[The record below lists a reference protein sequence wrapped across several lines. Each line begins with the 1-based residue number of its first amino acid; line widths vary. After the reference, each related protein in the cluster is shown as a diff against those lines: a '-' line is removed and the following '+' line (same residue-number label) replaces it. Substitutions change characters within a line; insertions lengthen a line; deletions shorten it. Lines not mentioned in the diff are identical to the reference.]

1 MTRTIAFIVFLVA
14 TVIWFIIR
22 HPARRGAKKTA
33 VKESGRSPRE
43 KILMGISLAGL
54 GLIPLAYVIAN
65 LARPRLNF
73 LAFAEYPFQPGAAWL
88 GTLVFAFS
96 LWLFRRT
103 HKDLGRNWSVSLDIR
118 ETHKLITQGVYSKVR
133 HPMYS
138 AFWLWAIA
146 QALLLP
152 NWIAGFS
159 GIVGFGTLFFGRV
172 FEEERMMERAFGDEY
187 RDYMRRTWRILPGVF

>member
-14 TVIWFIIR
+14 TVIWFVIR

-33 VKESGRSPRE
+33 VKVNARSMRE
-43 KILMGISLAGL
+43 KILMSISFLGL
-54 GLIPLAYVIAN
+54 GLIPLTYVIMN
-65 LARPRLNF
+65 LARTHWKF
-73 LAFAEYPFQPGAAWL
+73 LAFAEYPFQAALAWV
-88 GTLVFAFS
+88 GTAVFAFS
-96 LWLFRRT
+96 LWLFRCT

-118 ETHKLITQGVYSKVR
+118 ETHKLVTQGVYAKVR

-152 NWIAGFS
+152 NWVAGFS

-172 FEEERMMERAFGDEY
+172 FEEERMMEKAFGAEY

>member
-1 MTRTIAFIVFLVA
+1 M
-14 TVIWFIIR
+14 
-22 HPARRGAKKTA
+22 
-33 VKESGRSPRE
+33 
-43 KILMGISLAGL
+43 
-54 GLIPLAYVIAN
+54 
-65 LARPRLNF
+65 
-73 LAFAEYPFQPGAAWL
+73 
-88 GTLVFAFS
+88 
-96 LWLFRRT
+96 WLFRRT

-118 ETHKLITQGVYSKVR
+118 ENHRLVTNGVYSFVR

-172 FEEERMMERAFGDEY
+172 FEEEQLMLKAFGDEY
-187 RDYMRRTWRILPGVF
+187 RAYMQRTARILPGVY

>member
-22 HPARRGAKKTA
+22 HPARRGAKKAA
-33 VKESGRSPRE
+33 VKESGRSLRE
-43 KILMGISLAGL
+43 KLLMAISLTGL
-54 GLIPLAYVIAN
+54 GLIPLAYVITT
-65 LARPRLNF
+65 LARPRLHF
-73 LAFAEYPFQPGAAWL
+73 LAFAEYPFQPWAAWL

-118 ETHKLITQGVYSKVR
+118 ETHKLITQGVYARVR

-187 RDYMRRTWRILPGVF
+187 RDYMRKTWRILPGVF

>member
-1 MTRTIAFIVFLVA
+1 MTRTIAFIVFLAA

-22 HPARRGAKKTA
+22 HPARRHAKKTA
-33 VKESGRSPRE
+33 VKINARSMRE
-43 KILMGISLAGL
+43 KILMAISFTGL
-54 GLIPLAYVIAN
+54 GLIPMSYVIVH
-65 LARPRLNF
+65 LIRPRSSF
-73 LAFAEYPFQPGAAWL
+73 LAFAEYAFQPWAAWL
-88 GTLVFAFS
+88 GTLVFAVS

-118 ETHKLITQGVYSKVR
+118 ETHKLITQGIYAKVR

>member
-1 MTRTIAFIVFLVA
+1 MTPTIAFIVFLAA

-33 VKESGRSPRE
+33 VKINARSMRE
-43 KILMGISLAGL
+43 KILMAISFTGL
-54 GLIPLAYVIAN
+54 GLVPMAYVIVH
-65 LARPRLNF
+65 LIRPRSDF
-73 LAFAEYPFQPGAAWL
+73 LGFADYAFQPWLAWA
-88 GTLVFAFS
+88 GTLVFAIS

-118 ETHKLITQGVYSKVR
+118 ETHKLVTQGVYAKVR

-138 AFWLWAIA
+138 AFWLWALA
-146 QALLLP
+146 QAMLLP
-152 NWIAGFS
+152 NWIAGLS

-172 FEEERMMERAFGDEY
+172 FEEERLMEKAFGAEY
-187 RDYMRRTWRILPGVF
+187 RDYMRRTWRILPGIF

>member
-22 HPARRGAKKTA
+22 HPARRGAKKAA
-33 VKESGRSPRE
+33 VKESGRSLRE
-43 KILMGISLAGL
+43 KLLMAISLTGL

-65 LARPRLNF
+65 LARPRLHF
-73 LAFAEYPFQPGAAWL
+73 LAFAEYPFQPWAAWL

-118 ETHKLITQGVYSKVR
+118 ETHKLITEGVYAKVR

>member
-1 MTRTIAFIVFLVA
+1 MTPTLAISVFLVG

-22 HPARRGAKKTA
+22 APARRRARKAA
-33 VKESGRSPRE
+33 VKFSGRGLRE
-43 KILMGISLAGL
+43 KVLMAISLTGL
-54 GLIPLAYVIAN
+54 GVIPLTYCASQFES
-65 LARPRLNF
+65 ARFHF
-73 LAFAEYPFQPGAAWL
+73 LSFADRPFVPALAWL
-88 GTLVFAFS
+88 GTFVFAAS
-96 LWLFRRT
+96 LWLFYRT

-118 ETHKLITQGVYSKVR
+118 ESHTLITTGVYALVR

-152 NWIAGFS
+152 NWVAGFA

-172 FEEERMMERAFGDEY
+172 GEEERLMCDAFGEEY
-187 RDYMRRTWRILPGVF
+187 RAYMRRTSRVLPGLY

>member
-14 TVIWFIIR
+14 TAIWFVLR
-22 HPARRGAKKTA
+22 HPARRGSKKTA
-33 VKESGRSPRE
+33 VKLSARSVRE
-43 KILMGISLAGL
+43 KILMSVSFLGL
-54 GLIPLAYVIAN
+54 GLIPLVYVMTN
-65 LARPRLNF
+65 LARTHWKF
-73 LAFAEYPFQPGAAWL
+73 LGFAEYPFQPALAWL
-88 GTLVFAFS
+88 GTAVFAFA

-118 ETHKLITQGVYSKVR
+118 ESHKLVTQGVYARVR

-152 NWIAGFS
+152 NWVAGFS
-159 GIVGFGTLFFGRV
+159 GILGFGTLFFGRV
-172 FEEERMMERAFGDEY
+172 FEEERMMEQAFGGEY
-187 RDYMRRTWRILPGVF
+187 RDYMRRTWRVLPGIF

>member
-22 HPARRGAKKTA
+22 HPARRGAKKAA
-33 VKESGRSPRE
+33 VKESGRSLRE
-43 KILMGISLAGL
+43 KLLMAISLTGL

-65 LARPRLNF
+65 LARPRLHF
-73 LAFAEYPFQPGAAWL
+73 LAFAEYPFQPRAAWL

-118 ETHKLITQGVYSKVR
+118 ETHKLITEGVYAKVR